1 MSNDAKQLYAPGD
14 ARILAEAALR
24 SITAATARARGE
36 EFFRVLVHDL
46 AQALDVTY
54 VIAGRVVNLADGHE
68 GIRTLAVWGDRDF
81 LPNMEY
87 SLQHTPC
94 SNVTDQT
101 MCFHGCGIQ
110 QAYPLDAL
118 LVDMAAESYV
128 GMPMVDTEGRT
139 LGILSAIDTKPIDE
153 NKRLLAL
160 SLLSIFAARAAAEL
174 QHQDR
179 ETVLEEKVERRTEA
193 LRAAQASLVEQEKMA
208 ALGALVAG
216 VAHEVNT
223 PVGVAL
229 TAASAMSSYT
239 QQLVA
244 SLNAPK
250 VSRSDLL
257 NLVSRLNDAAALIE
271 SNLHRA
277 GELIGNFK
285 QLAVDQ
291 GSEHLST
298 LALHDYVQGVVSAH
312 SPELRK
318 AGISVVL
325 DIPETLRPRLP
336 PGKFSQ
342 VLSNLLMNASRHA
355 WPKGGGG
362 QITVRAWREDDYLL
376 MEFCDDGAGMTSAVR
391 ERIFEPFFTTKR
403 GQGGSGLGL
412 HIVYTILHQIGGQIE
427 VKSCEGGGTTF
438 ALKLPMEV
446 SPDLPS
452 TGQALP
458 LP

>member
-1 MSNDAKQLYAPGD
+1 
-14 ARILAEAALR
+14 
-24 SITAATARARGE
+24 
-36 EFFRVLVHDL
+36 
-46 AQALDVTY
+46 
-54 VIAGRVVNLADGHE
+54 
-68 GIRTLAVWGDRDF
+68 
-81 LPNMEY
+81 
-87 SLQHTPC
+87 
-94 SNVTDQT
+94 
-101 MCFHGCGIQ
+101 
-110 QAYPLDAL
+110 
-118 LVDMAAESYV
+118 
-128 GMPMVDTEGRT
+128 
-139 LGILSAIDTKPIDE
+139 
-153 NKRLLAL
+153 L
-160 SLLSIFAARAAAEL
+160 SLLSIFATRAAAEL

-179 ETVLEEKVERRTEA
+179 EAVLEEKVERRTEA

-244 SLNAPK
+244 ALNAPK

-257 NLVSRLNDAAALIE
+257 NLVGRLNDGAALIE

-277 GELIGNFK
+277 AALIGNFK

-291 GSEHLST
+291 GTEHLST

-312 SPELRK
+312 SPEMRK
-318 AGISVVL
+318 AGIRVSL
-325 DIPETLRPRLP
+325 EIPDDLRPRLP

-362 QITVRAWREDDYLL
+362 QISIRAWREQDKLL
-376 MEFCDDGAGMTSAVR
+376 LEFADDGAGMAPAVR
-391 ERIFEPFFTTKR
+391 ERIFEPFFTTRR

-412 HIVYTILHQIGGQIE
+412 HIVYTILHQLGGQIE
-427 VKSCEGGGTTF
+427 VKSSEGGGSTF
-438 ALKLPMEV
+438 LLKLPMDVTQFLAE
-446 SPDLPS
+446 
-452 TGQALP
+452 
-458 LP
+458 

>member
-1 MSNDAKQLYAPGD
+1 MSNDQNTLYGPGD

-24 SITAATARARGE
+24 SITAATARSRGE

-54 VIAGRVVNLADGHE
+54 VIAGRVVSLGEGQE

-87 SLQHTPC
+87 SLLHTPC
-94 SNVTDQT
+94 SNVTGQT

-110 QAYPLDAL
+110 QAYPLDKL

-128 GMPMVDTEGRT
+128 GMPMVDTEGRS
-139 LGILSAIDTKPIDE
+139 LGILSAIDTRPIDE

-160 SLLSIFAARAAAEL
+160 SLLSIFATRAAAEL

-179 ETVLEEKVERRTEA
+179 EAVLEEKVERRTEA

-244 SLNAPK
+244 ALNAPK

-257 NLVSRLNDAAALIE
+257 NLVGRLNDAAALIE

-277 GELIGNFK
+277 GDLMGNFK

-291 GSEHLST
+291 GSEHLSL

-318 AGISVVL
+318 AGIKVTL
-325 DIPETLRPRLP
+325 DIGEDLRPRLP

-342 VLSNLLMNASRHA
+342 VLSNLLMNAARHA
-355 WPKGGGG
+355 WPEGGGG
-362 QITVRAWREDDYLL
+362 VIAVRAWRDGASLL
-376 MEFCDDGAGMTSAVR
+376 MEFSDDGAGMAPSVR

-412 HIVYTILHQIGGQIE
+412 HIVYTILHQLGGQIE
-427 VKSCEGGGTTF
+427 VDSHEGEGTTF
-438 ALKLPMEV
+438 VLRLPMEV
-446 SPDLPS
+446 
-452 TGQALP
+452 AA
-458 LP
+458 

>member
-1 MSNDAKQLYAPGD
+1 MSADTPLYTPAD
-14 ARILAEAALR
+14 ARIIAEAALR

-36 EFFRVLVHDL
+36 EFFRVLVHDM

-54 VIAGRVVNLADGHE
+54 VIVGRVIPFDGAE
-68 GIRTLAVWGDRDF
+68 GIRTLAVWGGQDF
-81 LPNMEY
+81 APNMEY

-94 SNVTDQT
+94 QDVTCQT
-101 MCFHGCGIQ
+101 MCFHASGIQ
-110 QAYPLDAL
+110 QDYPLDTL

-179 ETVLEEKVERRTEA
+179 EASLEEKVLQRTEA
-193 LRAAQASLVEQEKMA
+193 LRAAQASLVEQEKLA

-239 QQLVA
+239 DQLVS
-244 SLNAPK
+244 SLAAPK
-250 VSRSDLL
+250 VSRSDLV
-257 NLVSRLNDAAALIE
+257 NIAARLNDAAALIE

-277 GELIGNFK
+277 AELIGNFK

-291 GSEHLST
+291 GTEHVST

-318 AGISVVL
+318 AGIKVALEIDSM
-325 DIPETLRPRLP
+325 LRPRLP

-342 VLSNLLMNASRHA
+342 VLSNLLMNAARHA
-355 WPKGGGG
+355 YPDGTGGEVR
-362 QITVRAWREDDYLL
+362 VRAWCDGESLL
-376 MEFCDDGAGMTSAVR
+376 MEFADDGAGMSSSVR

-412 HIVYTILHQIGGQIE
+412 HIVYTIVHQMGGQIE
-427 VKSCEGGGTTF
+427 VKSGEGAGSTF
-438 ALKLPMEV
+438 TLKLPMEIKAG
-446 SPDLPS
+446 LPS

-458 LP
+458 PP